1 MQYVETL
8 IADGSVKPGG
18 RLPTERAIA
27 DTVGCTRTEVRRA
40 LNRLESMG
48 RLARHVG
55 RGTFLMD
62 RPDVARTDVRGTSP
76 ADLMAARM
84 SWEPQ
89 VAMIAAAAAAAA
101 AAEQDFE
108 EMHRCL
114 EGGDR
119 SDGFDE

>member
-1 MQYVETL
+1 
-8 IADGSVKPGG
+8 
-18 RLPTERAIA
+18 
-27 DTVGCTRTEVRRA
+27 
-40 LNRLESMG
+40 
-48 RLARHVG
+48 
-55 RGTFLMD
+55 MD

-89 VAMIAAAAAAAA
+89 VAMIAAAAAA
-101 AAEQDFE
+101 EQDFE